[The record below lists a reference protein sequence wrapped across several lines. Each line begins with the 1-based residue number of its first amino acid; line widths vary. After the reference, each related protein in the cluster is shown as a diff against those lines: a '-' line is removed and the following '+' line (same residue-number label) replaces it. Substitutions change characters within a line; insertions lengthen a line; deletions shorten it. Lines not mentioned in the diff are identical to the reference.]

1 MFAGKHLHRHLVKL
15 IPAVWSCLVYPAIDL
30 AVPAPDPF
38 KTDPRK
44 NDPLEIPCPACN
56 HTLRCAAKLLNT
68 QGQCPACQ
76 HIFTIR
82 DPARG
87 DQRSSAA
94 TPAAATVF
102 TCPSCSQLFAGRP
115 ELDGQVGKCHVCQQ
129 VFLIE
134 LRPAPPAKPKPAPT
148 AKPASTAAA
157 ASDNEMGKC
166 PGCKQAFR
174 LPANLQGKP
183 FACPGC
189 KTKLELNGTKVEF
202 YAPVARAVNQPAK
215 PTPPKHAPQPEP
227 RTAEVKPKVTLP
239 LPASPAQGPPARPAA
254 FAPSPAP
261 ARPTA
266 SGPAVTPARP
276 APLPESSLGDI
287 FATPAADA
295 SPSFGFEFSEPVYNP
310 YAPPNTSSRSDQP
323 TVTQGGTVNVVAA
336 SITDIFNLFVKHLLP
351 ATVVLSLILVLM
363 WIGGYVTMF
372 ASIFGMGGLT
382 AFGVPVFAGIGLL
395 FVLAIV
401 ALFGVIA
408 VLGAVN
414 HCLLRTMRDG
424 TFDAGALGSLNRK
437 FWQICGV
444 MMLTFIISF
453 GVTALLNLLANL
465 TFGDGFP
472 SGARP
477 GALPPWPLLVC
488 MILTN
493 ILSWVIY
500 MVFSFAPFAV
510 FEGHGVIGSLQI
522 SLKVF
527 TKNVVQILL
536 LSLAMWFALILFTV
550 FTCGLGMI
558 FFSAAPMALTAA
570 IYCCAVRREL
580 Y

>member
-1 MFAGKHLHRHLVKL
+1 MSRLQTGV
-15 IPAVWSCLVYPAIDL
+15 SL
-30 AVPAPDPF
+30 A
-38 KTDPRK
+38 
-44 NDPLEIPCPACN
+44 
-56 HTLRCAAKLLNT
+56 
-68 QGQCPACQ
+68 
-76 HIFTIR
+76 
-82 DPARG
+82 
-87 DQRSSAA
+87 
-94 TPAAATVF
+94 
-102 TCPSCSQLFAGRP
+102 
-115 ELDGQVGKCHVCQQ
+115 
-129 VFLIE
+129 
-134 LRPAPPAKPKPAPT
+134 
-148 AKPASTAAA
+148 
-157 ASDNEMGKC
+157 
-166 PGCKQAFR
+166 
-174 LPANLQGKP
+174 ANLQGKP

-227 RTAEVKPKVTLP
+227 RTAEVKRKSLCLCQRRQLKVH
-239 LPASPAQGPPARPAA
+239 LPALQRSLLHR
-254 FAPSPAP
+254 
-261 ARPTA
+261 
-266 SGPAVTPARP
+266 SGSSNRFGSCRNPGSSSAVA
-276 APLPESSLGDI
+276 ESSLGDI